1 MEKGKTTVLRAP
13 ETLGVSL
20 AVLKSNIRSYQN
32 FLSQLASLTG
42 KFLYLQAE
50 ADKSQLPTF
59 FNSYGYVVFFV
70 FLGGGG
76 VGGANL
82 QFLPTFAI

>member
-59 FNSYGYVVFFV
+59 FNSYGYVVFFGCF
-70 FLGGGG
+70 FLGGEGG
-76 VGGANL
+76 
-82 QFLPTFAI
+82 